1 MNNKEKTIWYL
12 IMNTKDLLAIN
23 YQDKNGNWT
32 DNQMK
37 SYYYTLKN
45 ICFEIA
51 CRDAKKLEDKEFE
64 KDLDTDIE
72 AIEDAIR
79 KEIENV

>member
-1 MNNKEKTIWYL
+1 MNSKEKTIWYL
-12 IMNTKDLLAIN
+12 VMNTKDLIAIN
-23 YQDKNGNWT
+23 YQNKNGNWT

-45 ICFEIA
+45 ICYEIA
-51 CRDAKKLEDKEFE
+51 VRDAKKQEDKKFIDE
-64 KDLDTDIE
+64 LDTDIE
-72 AIEDAIR
+72 AIEDMIR

>member
-1 MNNKEKTIWYL
+1 MNSKEKTIWYL
-12 IMNTKDLLAIN
+12 VMNTKDLIAIN

-37 SYYYTLKN
+37 SYYYTFKN

-51 CRDAKKLEDKEFE
+51 CRDSKNIENKDFE
-64 KDLDTDIE
+64 HDLDTNIE